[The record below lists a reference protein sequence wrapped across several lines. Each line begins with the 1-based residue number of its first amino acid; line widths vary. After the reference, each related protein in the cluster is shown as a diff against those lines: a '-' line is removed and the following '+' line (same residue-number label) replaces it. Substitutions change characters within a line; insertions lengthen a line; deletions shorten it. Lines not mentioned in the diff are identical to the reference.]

1 MMKTK
6 LFLATLLAG
15 LMSTTAL
22 AQTAAEAEIEIP
34 ARINETVFVESPDD
48 HVLGDDLAVQTMIVY
63 ASVSCPHCS
72 GWFTEEWPKIKT
84 ELVESGIMR
93 FVFREFPTAPA
104 ELSLT
109 GFMLAECGP
118 TESYFDLIEYQ
129 MENQQHIFQEAKEG
143 RARET
148 YDKIAA
154 MAGMETQ
161 EAIAA
166 CLSNPDMIAHIQDNG
181 LRANLGKVRGVPA
194 FFINGETYN
203 GPQDAQSLVTL
214 ITQMDEKGV
223 TALPSEFVQ
232 SDEAPHAH
240 DATTGHQHD

>member
-6 LFLATLLAG
+6 FFLATLLAG

-22 AQTAAEAEIEIP
+22 AQTAGDADIEIP
-34 ARINETVFVESPDD
+34 ARISETVFVEAPDD

-63 ASVSCPHCS
+63 ASVTCPHCS
-72 GWFTEEWPKIKT
+72 GWFTEEWPKVKT

-118 TESYFDLIEYQ
+118 TDSYFDLIEYQ
-129 MENQQHIFQEAKEG
+129 MENQQNIFQEAKEG
-143 RARET
+143 RAREV

-154 MAGMETQ
+154 MAGMDNQ

-166 CLSNPDMIAHIQDNG
+166 CLSNPDMITHIQDNG

-194 FFINGETYN
+194 FFINGESYS
-203 GPQDAQSLVTL
+203 GPQDAQSLVAL

-232 SDEAPHAH
+232 SDEAKEGHN
-240 DATTGHQHD
+240 ATTDHSHN

>member
-1 MMKTK
+1 MMKTRF
-6 LFLATLLAG
+6 FLATVIAG
-15 LMSTTAL
+15 LMSTTVL
-22 AQTAAEAEIEIP
+22 AQTPTEAEIEIP
-34 ARINETVFVESPDD
+34 ARINETVFVEAPDD

-63 ASVSCPHCS
+63 ASVTCPHCS
-72 GWFTEEWPKIKT
+72 GWFTEEWPTIKKD
-84 ELVESGIMR
+84 LVDAGIMR

-129 MENQQHIFQEAKEG
+129 MENQKNIFEEAKEG
-143 RARET
+143 RAREA

-154 MAGMETQ
+154 MASMDNQ
-161 EAIAA
+161 DAIAA

-194 FFINGETYN
+194 FFINGESYN
-203 GPQDAQSLVTL
+203 GPQDAQSLVDL

-223 TALPSEFVQ
+223 TALPAEFVQ
-232 SDEAPHAH
+232 SEDAPHAH
-240 DATTGHQHD
+240 DATSGHTHE